1 MADVALARQ
10 QLIDLG
16 QIGVE
21 AQDLITSVNKS
32 SSKRQPDVA
41 KTDDS
46 HERRLVGDLGFKL
59 RHRQK

>member
-21 AQDLITSVNKS
+21 AQDLITSKLLCHPTEE
-32 SSKRQPDVA
+32 QG
-41 KTDDS
+41 DS
-46 HERRLVGDLGFKL
+46 IDSQERRTVKE
-59 RHRQK
+59 